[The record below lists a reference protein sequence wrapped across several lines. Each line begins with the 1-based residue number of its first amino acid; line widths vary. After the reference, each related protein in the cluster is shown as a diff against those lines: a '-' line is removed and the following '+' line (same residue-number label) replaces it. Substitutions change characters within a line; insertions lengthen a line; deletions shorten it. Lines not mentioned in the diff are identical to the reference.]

1 MAMTQGNQPQEV
13 IRKKHW
19 FREYAEAI
27 FTAFLV
33 AFVIRSFGVEA
44 FKIPSGS
51 MIPTLMIGDHIFV
64 NKFVYGLRIPFTK
77 KKMVSFG
84 TPARGEPIVFMYPL
98 DESKD
103 FIKRVIGLPGDRIAI
118 HGDDV
123 VINGESLARQEID
136 VQPDPDDGT
145 RFLKV
150 IPDAVAD
157 DANVHE
163 IPAFSG
169 WKNYDYYIERV
180 GEAKHVTQFD
190 RRPSYDEMEFTVP
203 ADHLFM
209 MGDNRDN
216 SSDSPVWGFVPIEN
230 VKGRAMFVWLSLDYD
245 EIGQGLSHIGH
256 WVRWDRFGHW
266 IR

>member
-1 MAMTQGNQPQEV
+1 MENKET

-27 FTAFLV
+27 LTAFLV
-33 AFVIRSFGVEA
+33 AFFVRSFAVEA

-77 KKMVSFG
+77 KKLVTFG
-84 TPARGEPIVFMYPL
+84 APERGEPIVFMYPL

-103 FIKRVIGLPGDRIAI
+103 FIKRVVGLPGDKIRIQ
-118 HGDDV
+118 GDEV
-123 VINGESLARQEID
+123 SINGEPMARQSIQVEPNNGD
-136 VQPDPDDGT
+136 

-150 IPDAVAD
+150 IPEAVAD
-157 DANVHE
+157 QANVHE
-163 IPAFSG
+163 IPAF
-169 WKNYDYYIERV
+169 KNWDKYAYFIEKT
-180 GEAKHVTQFD
+180 GKANHVVQFD
-190 RRPSYDEMEFTVP
+190 SRPSYADSEFDVP
-203 ADHLFM
+203 PDHLFV

-216 SSDSPVWGFVPIEN
+216 SSDSREWGFVPIEN

-245 EIGQGLSHIGH
+245 EIGHGFSHIGQ
-256 WVRWDRFGHW
+256 WVRWDRFGKS
-266 IR
+266 IQ